1 MKKTLLG
8 VLSLFLVSMSLSAQI
23 YTQDFEA
30 GVPDGWVA
38 ENQWMH
44 GTASSLGS
52 AYFEPPVNTTNIMC
66 VNDDGLGNGVDGS
79 GRLISAPIDLTAATG
94 EILLQHDAF
103 FRNGDYQGADETAKI
118 FISSDAG
125 ANWTEVADLEA
136 NGDFSSTAV
145 LISQFA
151 GETIQIAFDYED
163 GDGWNFGYCIDNV
176 QVAVAPENDIRVDY
190 IDFYC
195 EAGVVGETSAFYG
208 VVTNNGTAPLTS
220 FDITVNGVTETIS
233 GLNIPAFG
241 STPFTVDT
249 EVEIAEGNTEFE
261 VMASMPN
268 GVMDE
273 NMGDNMAV
281 DAVFGIVPV
290 EGAGVLVEEGTGTWC
305 PWCPRGT
312 YYVER
317 YSDCFKDNFV
327 GVAVHNGANDP
338 MVISAYD
345 TGVGS
350 FPGFTGYPG
359 VVFNKTEVLDPSE
372 IGNPSIQT
380 MTTEPMA
387 FVNVGAEYDEASRML
402 TVSVEGSDFSTDMTG
417 VKFFAAL
424 TEDGVTQGGA
434 SSGGALWTQANNYAG
449 GAVGPMGGFEFLGP
463 QAEVEAYNHTAR
475 AMLGTFYG
483 TNATDMT
490 AGGGGGYIFSSVQ
503 IPDNQNVENMH
514 IVGALVN
521 ANNNVINVMQTTV
534 EEAVANGL
542 FVSSNKDLYDNTL
555 AQVFPNPV
563 KDVAH
568 IQIDVDA
575 TAVVTLD
582 VFDMLGRKIERVQ
595 LGTAVGNS
603 TFDYN
608 TSNLANGIY
617 NLHLTVGDKFVSK
630 KITVAK

>member
-8 VLSLFLVSMSLSAQI
+8 VLSLFLVSMSLSAQF

-38 ENQWMH
+38 ENAWMH
-44 GTASSLGS
+44 GTAGTLGS
-52 AYFEPPVNTTNIMC
+52 AYFQPPVNTTNIMC

-79 GRLISAPIDLTAATG
+79 GRLITAPIDLTAVTG
-94 EILLQHDAF
+94 QILLQHDAY
-103 FRNGDYQGADETAKI
+103 FRNGDYQGADETAKV
-118 FISSDAG
+118 FVSSDAG
-125 ANWTEVADLEA
+125 ANWTEVLDLEA

-145 LISQFA
+145 LISEYA
-151 GETIQIAFDYED
+151 GETIQLAFEYID

-176 QVAVAPENDIRVDY
+176 QVAAAPENDVRVDY

-195 EAGVVGETSAFYG
+195 EAGVVGETSSFYG

-220 FDITVNGVTETIS
+220 FDVTVNGVTETIS
-233 GLNIPAFG
+233 GINVPAFG
-241 STPFTVDT
+241 STPFTVET

-261 VMASMPN
+261 VVASMPN

-273 NMGDNMAV
+273 NMDDNMAV

-290 EGAGVLVEEGTGTWC
+290 EGSGVLVEEGTGTWC

-312 YYVER
+312 YYIER

-359 VVFNKTEVLDPSE
+359 VVFNKTEVLDPSA
-372 IGNPSIQT
+372 IGNPSIQA
-380 MTTEPMA
+380 MTTAPMA
-387 FVNVGAEYDEASRML
+387 LVTVGADYDEASRML

-434 SSGGALWTQANNYAG
+434 SSGGGLWTQANNYAG

-463 QAEVEAYNHTAR
+463 QAEVDSYNHTAR
-475 AMLGTFYG
+475 AMLGTFFG

-490 AGGGGGYIFSSVQ
+490 AGGGGGYIFSSIQ

-563 KDVAH
+563 RDVAH